1 MFTIPTEPTAIVNGY
16 TAETLDN
23 TKHIDKFNV

>member
-1 MFTIPTEPTAIVNGY
+1 MFTIPTEPTAIVNSD
-16 TAETLDN
+16 TAETMDN